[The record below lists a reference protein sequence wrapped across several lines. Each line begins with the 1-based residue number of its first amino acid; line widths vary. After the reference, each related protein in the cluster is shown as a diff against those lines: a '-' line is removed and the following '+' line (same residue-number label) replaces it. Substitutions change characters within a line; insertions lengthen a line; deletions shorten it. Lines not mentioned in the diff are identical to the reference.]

1 MASGKESG
9 GRLPPLVLVL
19 MASFLLMI
27 LSGIFF
33 GLGLPEDWARGLF
46 MVTVVLWFVLG
57 TGLIVQG
64 IIENRKY
71 ARAAAVP
78 TTPRKEEAD
87 VGDDG

>member
-1 MASGKESG
+1 
-9 GRLPPLVLVL
+9 